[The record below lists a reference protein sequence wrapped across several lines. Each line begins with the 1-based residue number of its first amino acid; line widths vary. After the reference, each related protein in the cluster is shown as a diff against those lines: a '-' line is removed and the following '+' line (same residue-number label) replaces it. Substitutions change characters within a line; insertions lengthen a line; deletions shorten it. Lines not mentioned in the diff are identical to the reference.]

1 MSNHQQRK
9 RRKKMDIQEHMNT
22 LSPEQIEQIED
33 RFGKDVVGQWNNF
46 IQRRV
51 LCLELYRAELE
62 KAAAQ

>member
-1 MSNHQQRK
+1 MTTN
-9 RRKKMDIQEHMNT
+9 IQEHMNT